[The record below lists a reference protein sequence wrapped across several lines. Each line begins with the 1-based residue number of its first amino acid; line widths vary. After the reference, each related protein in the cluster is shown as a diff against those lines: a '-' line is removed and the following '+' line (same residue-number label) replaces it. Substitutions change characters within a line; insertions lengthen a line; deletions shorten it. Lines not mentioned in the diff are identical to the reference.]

1 MMEWFNT
8 LQTRERYLL
17 GAAAVV
23 VALVLLY
30 TLVWDPVVS
39 SVSRLEKSVAASQ
52 RQLVWMQNAS
62 AEIRALQRSSGGSA
76 RVQRNV
82 SLITAV
88 ESSAKRSGVRQQVTR
103 MEPQGAKKI
112 SVELKK
118 VNFDRL
124 ISWIEVVARQYGAS
138 VAQFSASKTDAP
150 GLVDARLIFTR
161 EG

>member
-8 LQTRERYLL
+8 LQARERYLL
-17 GAAAVV
+17 GAAGVV

-30 TLVWDPVVS
+30 TLVWDPVAS
-39 SVSRLEKSVAASQ
+39 SVSRLEQSVSTER
-52 RQLVWMQNAS
+52 RQLLWMQNAS
-62 AEIRALQRSSGGSA
+62 QEILALRRSGGSGA
-76 RVQRNV
+76 TTQRNV

-88 ESSAKRSGVRQQVTR
+88 ESSAKRGGVRQQVTR

-112 SVELKK
+112 TVELKK

-124 ISWIEVVARQYGAS
+124 VGWIESLSRQYGAT

-150 GLVDARLIFTR
+150 GLVDARVIFTR